1 MRTPSFNYSSLPPM
15 YLISLNTATVVNMGQ
30 TVLSETSTSFH
41 VKVGKSLGKI
51 PIASLGL
58 WWKDSSRFVYYHIQ
72 VELPSDV
79 NRPLPSSKNPHFQN
93 EAKCTTFLA
102 NMSFICTRMKSH
114 FHIRGWALNLFLIQR
129 PRGTRKCPICNIN
142 CLL

>member
-30 TVLSETSTSFH
+30 TVLPETSTSFH

-79 NRPLPSSKNPHFQN
+79 NSPLPSSKNPHFRS
-93 EAKCTTFLA
+93 EAKCTTFLVK
-102 NMSFICTRMKSH
+102 MSFICMRMKSH
-114 FHIRGWALNLFLIQR
+114 FHIKGWALNLLLIQR
-129 PRGTRKCPICNIN
+129 PRGTRKWPICN
-142 CLL
+142 

>member
-30 TVLSETSTSFH
+30 TVLPETSTSFH

-58 WWKDSSRFVYYHIQ
+58 WWKDSSRFVYYHIL

-79 NRPLPSSKNPHFQN
+79 NSPLPSSKNPHFRN
-93 EAKCTTFLA
+93 EAKCTTFLVK
-102 NMSFICTRMKSH
+102 MSFICMRMKSH
-114 FHIRGWALNLFLIQR
+114 FHIKDWALNLLLIQR
-129 PRGTRKCPICNIN
+129 PRGTRKWPICN
-142 CLL
+142 